1 MAKKTE
7 KKEKSNKD
15 PIKKTLKKNSKGK
28 IKPAQSHE
36 GRVLPVPE
44 LPAKFV
50 QSIAD
55 EVAKNVI
62 NRLPHIP
69 RRAPRPKKSQKI
81 ENGIFLDT
89 SAIID
94 GRVFDVINMRV
105 ITGTV
110 VITESILLE
119 LKHIADS
126 QDMVK
131 RERGRK
137 GLALLDKL
145 KKTKNIKVMHL
156 PEKNGEGSPREV
168 DDKLIEIAKSN
179 KGRLITCDYNLE
191 KKASISG
198 VIAININNLA
208 NHLKIT
214 AVPGESLH
222 IRVLHSGKDLT
233 QGVGYLDDGTMLV
246 VEHASEDIGREV
258 DVIVSR
264 VIQTSA
270 GRILF
275 AKKI

>member
-7 KKEKSNKD
+7 KIEKDNK
-15 PIKKTLKKNSKGK
+15 TSVKNSKK
-28 IKPAQSHE
+28 KAQKTQGHE
-36 GRVLPVPE
+36 NRALPVAE

-50 QSIAD
+50 QSFAD

-69 RRAPRPKKSQKI
+69 RRAPRAKKTQKI

-94 GRVFDVINMRV
+94 GRVFDAMNMGV
-105 ITGTV
+105 FTGTV
-110 VITESILLE
+110 IITESILLE

-145 KKTKNIKVMHL
+145 KKTKNIKVIHM

-168 DDKLIEIAKSN
+168 DDKLIEIAKKY
-179 KGRLITCDYNLE
+179 KGKLITCDYNLE

-198 VIAININNLA
+198 VLAININTLA

-222 IRVLHSGKDLT
+222 IRILHSGKDST

-246 VEHASEDIGREV
+246 VENASDDIGREV

>member
-7 KKEKSNKD
+7 TKKSKVNSKKTSEHKEVVKVPAEKSG
-15 PIKKTLKKNSKGK
+15 LS
-28 IKPAQSHE
+28 S
-36 GRVLPVPE
+36 VPE
-44 LPAKFV
+44 IPAKLV

-62 NRLPHIP
+62 NRLPHMPIP
-69 RRAPRPKKSQKI
+69 RRSSRSKKAQKI
-81 ENGIFLDT
+81 EDAIFLDT

-94 GRVFDVINMRV
+94 GRVFDVINMGV
-105 ITGTV
+105 LTGTV
-110 VITESILLE
+110 MIPESILLE
-119 LKHIADS
+119 LKHIADA

-131 RERGRK
+131 RERGKK

-145 KKTKNIKVMHL
+145 KKSKVIKVVHV
-156 PEKNGEGSPREV
+156 PEKNGEGTPREV
-168 DDKLIEIAKSN
+168 DDKLIEIARTN
-179 KGRLITCDYNLE
+179 KGRLITCDFNLE

-198 VIAININNLA
+198 VVAININTLA
-208 NHLKIT
+208 NHLKIK
-214 AVPGESLH
+214 AVPGEALH
-222 IRVLHSGKDLT
+222 IRVLHVGKDTT

-246 VEHASEDIGREV
+246 VEHGNNDIGKEI

-275 AKKI
+275 SKKI